1 MIKAFATLTYLTQS
15 CSSSWQIMQ
24 VNVSSILSGFTFDVF
39 ASSEPILIIHSLGA
53 AGERFGQ
60 VSSSTKTEGES
71 FQSFF

>member
-1 MIKAFATLTYLTQS
+1 
-15 CSSSWQIMQ
+15 MQ

>member
-1 MIKAFATLTYLTQS
+1 
-15 CSSSWQIMQ
+15 MQ

-60 VSSSTKTEGES
+60 ASSSTKTEDS
-71 FQSFF
+71 TVCIF